1 MGLDFM
7 IKKKLNY
14 FDLDV
19 DVSIGNELLVIEGA
33 SGAGKTT
40 ILNCLSGLIT
50 PDSGHIAVDDRVLF
64 DDKARININTEKR
77 HIGYLFQ
84 NYALFPNMTVRNN
97 VLYGLRNKR
106 GFRHRQERREMLDYA
121 DYTMETLGISHLAD
135 KRPTHI
141 SGGEKQRV
149 ALARAMVTKPSLM
162 LLDEPFSA
170 LDENT
175 KEKIYEEFM
184 AFKDTLRIPTVLI
197 THNHRET
204 ELFADK
210 NITLKE
216 GRII

>member
-1 MGLDFM
+1 
-7 IKKKLNY
+7 
-14 FDLDV
+14 
-19 DVSIGNELLVIEGA
+19 
-33 SGAGKTT
+33 
-40 ILNCLSGLIT
+40 
-50 PDSGHIAVDDRVLF
+50 
-64 DDKARININTEKR
+64 
-77 HIGYLFQ
+77 
-84 NYALFPNMTVRNN
+84 
-97 VLYGLRNKR
+97 
-106 GFRHRQERREMLDYA
+106 
-121 DYTMETLGISHLAD
+121 
-135 KRPTHI
+135 
-141 SGGEKQRV
+141 
-149 ALARAMVTKPSLM
+149 MVTRPALM